1 MFYQIH
7 YNIKNFKI
15 NKLYKL
21 QPKRV
26 NFLPDF
32 FSPTFSVQ
40 RFKNVYFLLKI
51 GFFSTL
57 NVVLYLH
64 KIHNMIGVDFMPH
77 IECVKNNGKPYL
89 RLAESRYVK
98 DMDRQKKFVLKNLVP
113 LSKFD
118 DGKPDFLK
126 RFREKFKNG
135 EIDFDGITYY
145 SNLPT
150 KRSFEINNEMNYI
163 ELKNIGFLFLQ
174 SIYNSL
180 GITEF
185 LNRIKSNS
193 KIEYD
198 LNGLT
203 KLLVFERILDP
214 QSKKKTFENKNKF
227 LFSIVDSNDINQ
239 IYRAL
244 DVLSKNSKKIQ
255 NRINTKIKNSSIGR
269 NTSLT
274 YYDVTNYFFEAMYGD
289 EDIYELDENNEIVKD
304 ENGEPIIARKGF
316 RKKGVSKENS
326 KGPIIQMGLFIDNN
340 GIPVSHK
347 LFPGNTQDKSTFKD
361 VLENDV
367 DEMNLGKIITVADNG
382 MNTQE
387 NKYLIVEKG
396 NGYIVSKSVK
406 KSWKSQRDWA
416 LEDKDYTYIKNDSDE
431 VVFKYKSRINEITL
445 IYTNNDGT
453 KSEKIIKEKEIIYW
467 SKKHYEKEL
476 NQNKKFIE
484 YLESCKENPDKLK
497 DKQRKSQEYIKV
509 LDIDKKTGEVI
520 KTDKLIVFLD
530 EKLEKY
536 KETLGYY
543 SIVTSE
549 INEDDK
555 EIINRHHGLSRIEDS
570 FRIIKSDLEGR
581 PIYVWTE
588 EHIKAHFLIC
598 FIALTIIRIIQYKI
612 LKYENKST
620 LNVDGWEQGI
630 TADKIKQALNNFK
643 ACSDKNGTCLIS
655 TPDIQ
660 IEKIIKSLGIE
671 MPNLTT
677 IDKIDKFK
685 NQLNKDI
692 FM

>member
-1 MFYQIH
+1 
-7 YNIKNFKI
+7 
-15 NKLYKL
+15 
-21 QPKRV
+21 
-26 NFLPDF
+26 
-32 FSPTFSVQ
+32 
-40 RFKNVYFLLKI
+40 
-51 GFFSTL
+51 
-57 NVVLYLH
+57 
-64 KIHNMIGVDFMPH
+64 MPH

-98 DMDRQKKFVLKNLVP
+98 DIGRQKKFVIKNLGP

-135 EIDFDGITYY
+135 EIDFDGISYY

-150 KRSFEINNEMNYI
+150 KRTFEIDNEMNYI

-180 GITEF
+180 GVYDLLRE
-185 LNRIKSNS
+185 IKSNS

-214 QSKKKTFENKNKF
+214 QSKKKTFGNKDKF
-227 LFSIVDSNDINQ
+227 LFPIVDSTDINQ

-244 DVLSKNSKKIQ
+244 DVLSENSKKIQ
-255 NRINTKIKNSSIGR
+255 NRMNTKIKNSSIGR
-269 NTSLT
+269 NTNLT
-274 YYDVTNYFFEAMYGD
+274 YYDVTNYFFETMYGD
-289 EDIYELDENNEIVKD
+289 DDVYELDENNEIVKD

-326 KGPIIQMGLFIDNN
+326 KGPIVQMGLFIDNN

-347 LFPGNTQDKSTFKD
+347 LFPGNTQDKTTFKN
-361 VLENDV
+361 VLENDI
-367 DEMNLGKIITVADNG
+367 DEMNLGRIITVADNG

-416 LEDKDYTYIKNDSDE
+416 LEDKDYTYIKNNSNE

-445 IYTNNDGT
+445 TYKNEDGT
-453 KSEKIIKEKEIIYW
+453 KSKKIIKEKEIIYW

-476 NQNKKFIE
+476 YQNKKFIE

-555 EIINRHHGLSRIEDS
+555 EIINRYHGLSRIEDS

-581 PIYVWTE
+581 PVYVWTE

>member
-1 MFYQIH
+1 
-7 YNIKNFKI
+7 
-15 NKLYKL
+15 
-21 QPKRV
+21 
-26 NFLPDF
+26 
-32 FSPTFSVQ
+32 
-40 RFKNVYFLLKI
+40 
-51 GFFSTL
+51 
-57 NVVLYLH
+57 
-64 KIHNMIGVDFMPH
+64 MPH

-89 RLAESRYVK
+89 RLAESRYIK
-98 DMDRQKKFVLKNLVP
+98 DIGRQKKFVLKNLGP

-118 DGKPDFLK
+118 DGKPNFLK

-150 KRSFEINNEMNYI
+150 KRTFEIDNEMNYI
-163 ELKNIGFLFLQ
+163 KLKNIGFLFLQ

-180 GITEF
+180 GIYDLLRE
-185 LNRIKSNS
+185 IKSNS

-203 KLLVFERILDP
+203 KLMIFERILDP
-214 QSKKKTFENKNKF
+214 QSKKKTFENKDKY
-227 LFSIVDSNDINQ
+227 LFQIADSNDINQ
-239 IYRAL
+239 IYRTL
-244 DVLSKNSKKIQ
+244 DVLSENSKKIQ
-255 NRINTKIKNSSIGR
+255 NRMNTKIKNSSIGR

-274 YYDVTNYFFEAMYGD
+274 YYDVTNYFFETMYGD
-289 EDIYELDENNEIVKD
+289 EDTYELDENNEIIKN
-304 ENGEPIIARKGF
+304 ENGEPIIVKKGF

-326 KGPIIQMGLFIDNN
+326 KGPIVQMGLFIDNN

-347 LFPGNTQDKSTFKD
+347 LFPGNTQDKTSFKN

-367 DEMNLGKIITVADNG
+367 DEMNLGKIVVVADNG

-387 NKYLIVEKG
+387 NKYLIVDKN

-406 KSWKSQRDWA
+406 KSWKSQREWA
-416 LEDKDYTYIKNDSDE
+416 LEEKDYTYVKNASNE
-431 VVFKYKSRINEITL
+431 IVFKYKSRIKEITL
-445 IYTNNDGT
+445 TYKNENGI
-453 KSEKIIKEKEIIYW
+453 KSKKVIKEKEIIYW

-476 NQNKKFIE
+476 HQNKKFIE

-509 LDIDKKTGEVI
+509 LNIDKKTGEVI
-520 KTDKLIVFLD
+520 KTNKLIIFLD

-549 INEDDK
+549 IDEDDK
-555 EIINRHHGLSRIEDS
+555 EIINRYHGLSRIEDS

-655 TPDIQ
+655 TPDVQ
-660 IEKIIKSLGIE
+660 IEKIVKSLGIE
-671 MPNLTT
+671 MPDLTT
-677 IDKIDKFK
+677 IDRIDKFK
-685 NQLNKDI
+685 NSLNKNI

>member
-1 MFYQIH
+1 
-7 YNIKNFKI
+7 
-15 NKLYKL
+15 
-21 QPKRV
+21 
-26 NFLPDF
+26 
-32 FSPTFSVQ
+32 
-40 RFKNVYFLLKI
+40 
-51 GFFSTL
+51 
-57 NVVLYLH
+57 
-64 KIHNMIGVDFMPH
+64 MPH

-98 DMDRQKKFVLKNLVP
+98 DIGKQKKFIIKNIGP
-113 LSKFD
+113 LSKYD

-150 KRSFEINNEMNYI
+150 KNTFQIDNEQNYI
-163 ELKNIGFLFLQ
+163 DLKNMGFLFLQ
-174 SIYNSL
+174 SVYNSL
-180 GITEF
+180 GISQI
-185 LNRIKSNS
+185 LNQIKFDS

-198 LNGLT
+198 LNGLV
-203 KLLVFERILDP
+203 KMLVFGRILDP
-214 QSKKKTFENKNKF
+214 QSKKKTFENRNSY
-227 LFSIVDSNDINQ
+227 LFPIVSSEEIKEV
-239 IYRAL
+239 YRCL
-244 DVLSKNSKKIQ
+244 DVLSENSKKIQ
-255 NRINTKIKNSSIGR
+255 NRMNTKIKKSSIGR
-269 NTSLT
+269 VTNLT
-274 YYDVTNYFFEAMYGD
+274 YYDVTNYYFETMYGD
-289 EDIYELDENNEIVKD
+289 DDIYELDEVNEIVKD
-304 ENGEPIIARKGF
+304 DKGKPIIVKKGF

-326 KGPIIQMGLFIDNN
+326 KGPIVQMGLFIDNN

-347 LFPGNTQDKSTFKD
+347 LFPGNTQDKTTFKN

-367 DEMNLGKIITVADNG
+367 DEIDLGKIIVVADNG

-387 NKYLIVEKG
+387 NKYLIVDKE

-406 KSWKSQRDWA
+406 KSWTKIGPWA
-416 LEDKDYTYIKNDSDE
+416 LDENDYTEIRNSTGE
-431 VVFKYKSRINEITL
+431 VVFKYKSRINEIELT
-445 IYTNNDGT
+445 YKNPDGT
-453 KSEKIIKEKEIIYW
+453 KSTKKVKEKEIIYW
-467 SKKHYEKEL
+467 SKKHYEREVQ
-476 NQNKKFIE
+476 QNKKFIE

-497 DKQRKSQEYIKV
+497 DKQRKSQEFIKTV
-509 LDIDKKTGEVI
+509 DVDPKTGEIINPQKV
-520 KTDKLIVFLD
+520 IVFLD
-530 EKLEKY
+530 EKLKKY
-536 KETLGYY
+536 KETMGFY

-549 INEDDK
+549 IDEDDR
-555 EIINRHHGLSRIEDS
+555 EIINRYHGLSRIEDS

-630 TADKIKQALNNFK
+630 TAEKIKEALNGLK

-655 TPDIQ
+655 TPKKEIEQ
-660 IEKIIKSLGIE
+660 IVKSIGLEI
-671 MPNLTT
+671 PDLTT

-685 NQLNKDI
+685 NRLNKGL

>member
-1 MFYQIH
+1 
-7 YNIKNFKI
+7 
-15 NKLYKL
+15 
-21 QPKRV
+21 
-26 NFLPDF
+26 
-32 FSPTFSVQ
+32 
-40 RFKNVYFLLKI
+40 
-51 GFFSTL
+51 
-57 NVVLYLH
+57 
-64 KIHNMIGVDFMPH
+64 MPH
-77 IECVKNNGKPYL
+77 IECVKNNSKPYL

-98 DMDRQKKFVLKNLVP
+98 DIGRQKKFVIKNLGP

-135 EIDFDGITYY
+135 EIDFDGISYY

-150 KRSFEINNEMNYI
+150 KRTFEIDNEMNYI
-163 ELKNIGFLFLQ
+163 KLKNIGFLFLQ

-180 GITEF
+180 GIYDLLRE
-185 LNRIKSNS
+185 IKSNS

-214 QSKKKTFENKNKF
+214 QSKKKTFGNKDKF
-227 LFSIVDSNDINQ
+227 LFPIVDSTDINQ
-239 IYRAL
+239 IYRTL
-244 DVLSKNSKKIQ
+244 DVLSENSKKIQ
-255 NRINTKIKNSSIGR
+255 NRMNTKIKNSSIGR

-274 YYDVTNYFFEAMYGD
+274 YYDVTNYFFETMYGD
-289 EDIYELDENNEIVKD
+289 DDVYELDENNEIVKD

-326 KGPIIQMGLFIDNN
+326 KGPIVQMGLFIDNN

-347 LFPGNTQDKSTFKD
+347 LFPGNTQDKTTFKN
-361 VLENDV
+361 VLENDI
-367 DEMNLGKIITVADNG
+367 DEMNLGRIITVADNG

-416 LEDKDYTYIKNDSDE
+416 LEDEDYTYIKNNSNE
-431 VVFKYKSRINEITL
+431 VAFKYKSRINEITL
-445 IYTNNDGT
+445 TYKNEDGT
-453 KSEKIIKEKEIIYW
+453 KSKKIIKEKEIIYW

-476 NQNKKFIE
+476 NQNKKFVE

-520 KTDKLIVFLD
+520 KIDKLIVFLD

-555 EIINRHHGLSRIEDS
+555 EIINRYHGLSRIEDS

-581 PIYVWTE
+581 PVYVWTE